1 MNKLMSPS
9 LLFRVR
15 EAARVSVFASAIL
28 MSVPFA
34 SADWTRSIRPETEPD
49 KAIALTSFQSPAEV
63 ADRYSSR
70 VCGYIYPPKTGDY
83 VFGITSDDQS
93 KLFLSTSSEPED
105 KKLIASA
112 SEWAEVGNYSKFPT
126 QRSKPIRLLADKK
139 YYIEAIHRENT
150 GGDHVG
156 VGWLVP
162 GSSAIEIIPG
172 ANLSPFGAEKRGK
185 IIQEVWSDPVV
196 PPIKGTPNIKVTSKN
211 DPTKPVPGGVRWFW
225 NNHQGNLQKTKA
237 DNFDVCFLGDSIT
250 SGWPG
255 DLMKKYSGKYR
266 PANFGIG
273 GDRTENVLFRLNG
286 GELAWTN
293 PKVIVLLLGVNN
305 LSMGNNPGE
314 VALGVS
320 TVITKL
326 RAVVPNTKILLMGV
340 FPTKLAA
347 HNARI
352 PQVNA
357 YLAKMD
363 DGKMIRFL
371 NINATFMDKDGK
383 LRNELMKD
391 DVHLSRNGYVTWSE
405 GMAPL
410 LDEMLKVSRSAT
422 GSP

>member
-1 MNKLMSPS
+1 MNKLMLP
-9 LLFRVR
+9 LLLCRVR
-15 EAARVSVFASAIL
+15 EAGRVLVFASTIFMFAPL
-28 MSVPFA
+28 A
-34 SADWTRSIRPETEPD
+34 SADWTRSIRPNVKPD
-49 KAIALTSFQSPAEV
+49 QTVALKSFQSPTEV

-70 VCGYIYPPKTGDY
+70 VRGYVYPPQTGDY

-93 KLFLSTSSEPED
+93 KLFLSTSSDPKD
-105 KKLIASA
+105 KQLIASA
-112 SEWAEVGNYSKFPT
+112 SEWTEVGHYSKFPT
-126 QRSKPIRLLADKK
+126 QKSKPIQLVAGRK
-139 YYIEAIHRENT
+139 YYLEAIHRENT
-150 GGDHVG
+150 GGDHLG

-162 GSSAIEIIPG
+162 GSSAIKIIPG
-172 ANLSPFGAEKRGK
+172 ANLSPFGAGEKGK
-185 IIQEVWSDPVV
+185 IIQEVWSDPVA
-196 PPIKGTPNIKVTSKN
+196 PPIKGTPVIKVISKN

-225 NNHQGNLQKTKA
+225 NNHQSNLQKTKA

-273 GDRTENVLFRLNG
+273 GDRAENVLFRLNG

-293 PKVIVLLLGVNN
+293 PTVIVLLLGVNN

-326 RAVVPNTKILLMGV
+326 RAVVPDTKILLMGV
-340 FPTKLAA
+340 FPTKLAG

-371 NINATFMDKDGK
+371 NINANFMDKDGK

-391 DVHLSRNGYVTWSE
+391 DVHLSRNGYVIWGQS
-405 GMAPL
+405 MAPL
-410 LDEMLKVSRSAT
+410 LDQMLK
-422 GSP
+422 